1 MSFDLIILLKK
12 QGVFS
17 FFTLT
22 NLGQNNANI

>member
-17 FFTLT
+17 FFTST
-22 NLGQNNANI
+22 NLGQNKANI